1 MGAGVCA
8 VHRCNSDCGD
18 YEMEDEMSEMMDI
31 VKQVSENVA
40 QHIEEFAAAFAK
52 RTGLDPTKIK
62 MVSSIR
68 GYRHEVWFEPFPSI
82 TEIEQYRKRAELAEA
97 ELARRDEIIARLKED
112 GERLA
117 AQPYPFT
124 DVEHIESGTYCHY
137 CHKSNKFEH
146 DDFCPITLHRALMK
160 ELE

>member
-1 MGAGVCA
+1 MTNDIHCERCHLDVGVCA
-8 VHRCNSDCGD
+8 VHRGNSGCGD

-31 VKQVSENVA
+31 VKQVNENVA
-40 QHIEEFAAAFAK
+40 QHVEEFAAAFAK

-97 ELARRDEIIARLKED
+97 ELAHLQEYIKALENEPIRSRSIIKRLRAQTI
-112 GERLA
+112 ER
-117 AQPYPFT
+117 
-124 DVEHIESGTYCHY
+124 EE
-137 CHKSNKFEH
+137 
-146 DDFCPITLHRALMK
+146 
-160 ELE
+160 

>member
-1 MGAGVCA
+1 
-8 VHRCNSDCGD
+8 
-18 YEMEDEMSEMMDI
+18 MSEMMDI

-112 GERLA
+112 AERLA
-117 AQPYPFT
+117 VEQNYFCCQKHEAYMCHFEET
-124 DVEHIESGTYCHY
+124 DAH
-137 CHKSNKFEH
+137 NP
-146 DDFCPITLHRALMK
+146 DCPITLHRALMN
-160 ELE
+160 ELEEG